1 MLTTSNSY
9 HRHSNA
15 AIMIQKSNENNNII
29 TMVGKKVIDADNKWW
44 DDPSARGRIMAREKN
59 MVDIV

>member
-1 MLTTSNSY
+1 
-9 HRHSNA
+9 
-15 AIMIQKSNENNNII
+15 
-29 TMVGKKVIDADNKWW
+29 MVEKKVIDVDNKWW